1 MFNVQCSPFPS
12 FSISV
17 FQPFSFSPPPP
28 IQGSRFKV
36 QGSRFNGSRFNGSRF
51 KVQRFK
57 VQGSAVQGSRFNGSR
72 FNGSTVQG
80 STVQPG
86 TTHPPDRLHRACGV
100 HTPTNRVAMWT
111 RLRKRPHR
119 LSLPVVCPVKQGR
132 LRPAR
137 GVRPINANGK
147 SKFLS
152 AKVKSGC
159 SEGGSP
165 SSVGPKIPRV

>member
-1 MFNVQCSPFPS
+1 MPGRGALPS
-12 FSISV
+12 AVHSLLGARAAARARSKFT
-17 FQPFSFSPPPP
+17 
-28 IQGSRFKV
+28 GSRLSGSRLS
-36 QGSRFNGSRFNGSRF
+36 GSRFNGSRFN
-51 KVQRFK
+51 
-57 VQGSAVQGSRFNGSR
+57 GSRFNGSR